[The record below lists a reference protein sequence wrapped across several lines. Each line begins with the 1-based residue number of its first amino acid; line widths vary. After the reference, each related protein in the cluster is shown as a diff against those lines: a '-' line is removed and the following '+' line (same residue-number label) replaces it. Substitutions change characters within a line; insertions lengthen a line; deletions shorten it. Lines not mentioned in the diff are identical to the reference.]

1 MGAVGDVSVGGCR
14 GRIGR
19 RGGGGFG
26 VKVVEV
32 LLVTVVTK
40 GVVGVV
46 AGGYF
51 ATAFDDLDAVDLFL
65 QVDQGMVHVDDG
77 IRGVVV
83 TAIGG
88 FLRGLGGWDGV
99 V

>member
-1 MGAVGDVSVGGCR
+1 M
-14 GRIGR
+14 
-19 RGGGGFG
+19 
-26 VKVVEV
+26 KVVEV
-32 LLVTVVTK
+32 LLVTVVAER
-40 GVVGVV
+40 VVGVV
-46 AGGYF
+46 AGGSF
-51 ATAFDDLDAVDLFL
+51 ATLEDLDAVDLFL

-83 TAIGG
+83 AAVGG